1 MKFASEAIG
10 IRLIETVTSGLYD
23 GNLNC
28 LREYVQ
34 NGIDAGA
41 KNIEISFEN
50 GDQNLIIQD
59 DGSGMNKFELENKAL
74 GIGVSDKTEEDAG
87 WRGIGIWSG
96 VPICQRI
103 VIITKKCD
111 DKKFRIQINN
121 DALRNEYMSNRPVL
135 DILSNATGEIEELP
149 LGNDE
154 SFENDHYTIV
164 RLESILYN
172 QKNIFIKDD
181 IRSYLSS
188 VVPAP
193 FDAKQFELSTEI
205 NKWLNEKG
213 VKYPSVNIN
222 FYGRIFRPPYKSDI
236 FFKGFIQKEFIVDDK
251 LIAVGWFLTTNKNEK
266 LDKPNGG
273 IYFKKK
279 GFTLGDENLVL
290 RQYSGTYHPWQYGE
304 IHIIS
309 KELREN
315 AARNNFEYNNRIVQ
329 TFLANV
335 EEYIRQ
341 LEIQNHY
348 QSDRIAANQ
357 IKKAQKYLE
366 NEDLQSAE
374 KLADKIKKR
383 LNKSARFPVEPSL
396 KIMQPLIDSKFEQD
410 KKEFSI
416 LETKI
421 NEIKSTTKGRKK
433 DFLLNTV
440 VNNLSIPV
448 KDNITKL
455 SSKGRLYP
463 EISITEAVKEILEKK
478 TGLKFTKNEIFEL
491 SKAAYGWTDVVGNN
505 TPILRIDKT
514 KDQRNRRF
522 GVMVYTVYDL
532 FVNLCKHEKGNDSFN
547 WFENAPEEEREILV
561 AEMYAVIDLIY
572 RLIDKSEKNQP

>member
-154 SFENDHYTIV
+154 SFEKDHYTIV

-172 QKNIFIKDD
+172 QKNIFNKDD
-181 IRSYLSS
+181 IHSYLSS

-193 FDAKQFELSTEI
+193 FDAKQFELATEI
-205 NKWLNEKG
+205 DKWLNEKG

-236 FFKGFIQKEFIVDDK
+236 FFKGFIQKEFIVGDK

-273 IYFKKK
+273 VYFKKK

-309 KELREN
+309 RELREN

-374 KLADKIKKR
+374 KLADKIKRR

-421 NEIKSTTKGRKK
+421 NEIKSTTRGRKK
-433 DFLLNTV
+433 RFLIKYSHQQSVQT
-440 VNNLSIPV
+440 
-448 KDNITKL
+448 
-455 SSKGRLYP
+455 
-463 EISITEAVKEILEKK
+463 
-478 TGLKFTKNEIFEL
+478 
-491 SKAAYGWTDVVGNN
+491 
-505 TPILRIDKT
+505 
-514 KDQRNRRF
+514 
-522 GVMVYTVYDL
+522 
-532 FVNLCKHEKGNDSFN
+532 C
-547 WFENAPEEEREILV
+547 ER
-561 AEMYAVIDLIY
+561 
-572 RLIDKSEKNQP
+572 